1 MQGILENVAMCLLA
15 GIIIGMAG
23 LNGLC
28 SVLNAKVLAEIK
40 AVRIA
45 VRADG
50 RGLRSEETFVSE
62 VSWKKDEKRYEKYVC
77 ISGL

>member
-1 MQGILENVAMCLLA
+1 MCLLA
-15 GIIIGMAG
+15 GIVIGMAG

-40 AVRIA
+40 AVRKA

-50 RGLRSEETFVSE
+50 RSLRSEETFVSE
-62 VSWKKDEKRYEKYVC
+62 VSWKR
-77 ISGL
+77 